1 MPNCSSIELG
11 LTFQDAR
18 LGFELETAAIQFEFA
33 GENPGKPKGQL
44 VEFFG
49 PNPATGQDE
58 PLPQLSLLPPPNSQE
73 GSAILVSTAEIG
85 SRLSSVRIEF
95 IFGYQKGAFFG
106 ERSSNMSLQA
116 GNRIVEVMTKWV
128 KLPQPNEITMKVGV
142 DHNLPAP
149 NAPPWRCRLPA
160 SPLSRLPLGQD
171 FGSQMTAAFPLA
183 AIPLLL
189 VEERSLVLTGGVSR
203 KFLDI
208 QTASIE
214 DALNTSWGAQWRTG
228 IWRSGISPEYG
239 CNSMLGLL
247 ILVQSYVQV
256 ATPEASSGD
265 NDLKLKAPI
274 MPRTDFRTML
284 RLVTDLMTPAS
295 ATAFATSSPQAL
307 PMLMLVMSRL
317 NTQLKEK
324 NWFWNRPNGTQLR
337 LSVVQWLQDLCAE
350 PGKDQVAINDKSA
363 RNGQIGGLENR
374 VERMIGTEGK
384 ENAPLCPILEFR
396 NLGSL
401 KWTQVASQASAM
413 FENPEESV
421 NYRGGTSILQT
432 LEQWVRDHHSKA
444 LSSYN
449 RESPPAATTPT
460 GSHTTELAP
469 GFIPREPSSQ
479 TSLL

>member
-1 MPNCSSIELG
+1 M
-11 LTFQDAR
+11 
-18 LGFELETAAIQFEFA
+18 
-33 GENPGKPKGQL
+33 

-49 PNPATGQDE
+49 PNPATGQNG
-58 PLPQLSLLPPPNSQE
+58 PLPQLSLLPPPNFEE

-95 IFGYQKGAFFG
+95 IFGYRRGAFFG
-106 ERSSNMSLQA
+106 ETSRNMSLKA
-116 GNRIVEVMTKWV
+116 GNRIVEVMTKWA
-128 KLPQPNEITMKVGV
+128 KLPQPSGITMKIGLE
-142 DHNLPAP
+142 HNLPAP

-160 SPLSRLPLGQD
+160 SPLPGLPLGQE

-183 AIPLLL
+183 AIPLLM
-189 VEERSLVLTGGVSR
+189 VEEGSLVLTGGVSG

-208 QTASIE
+208 KTASIE
-214 DALNTSWGAQWRTG
+214 DALNTSWGAQWGAG

-239 CNSMLGLL
+239 CNSMLGFL

-256 ATPEASSGD
+256 ATPVASSGD

-307 PMLMLVMSRL
+307 PMLILVMSKL
-317 NTQLKEK
+317 NAELKTK
-324 NWFWNRPNGTQLR
+324 NWFWNRANGTELR
-337 LSVVQWLQDLCAE
+337 LSVLQWLQDLCAE

-421 NYRGGTSILQT
+421 NYEGGTSILQT

-444 LSSYN
+444 LSSYS
-449 RESPPAATTPT
+449 REAPPAAISAT
-460 GSHTTELAP
+460 GSHSTKVAP